1 MQLGVATADTGR
13 LTRAAMFGLD
23 CAWRP
28 GFLYAKAGVIFPT
41 LVRAEA
47 VQRSLFLQP
56 DDERSR
62 RLMASVDVLN
72 RRYGRGTVALG
83 TAGVAQ
89 GWKLRAAHL
98 SARYT
103 TRWTDLLSV

>member
-1 MQLGVATADTGR
+1 
-13 LTRAAMFGLD
+13 MFGLD

-28 GFLYAKAGVIFPT
+28 GLLYAKAGVIFPT

-62 RLMASVDVLN
+62 RLMASVDALN

-89 GWKLRAAHL
+89 GCRLRAAHL
-98 SARYT
+98 SARDT
-103 TRWTDLLSV
+103 TRWTDVLTV

>member
-1 MQLGVATADTGR
+1 M
-13 LTRAAMFGLD
+13 AA
-23 CAWRP
+23 RVP
-28 GFLYAKAGVIFPT
+28 YAKAGVIFPT
-41 LVRAEA
+41 LVRSEA
-47 VQRSLFLQP
+47 VQRSLFLEP

-62 RLMASVDVLN
+62 GLMASIDALN

-89 GWKLRAAHL
+89 GWRLRSAHL

-103 TRWTDLLSV
+103 TRWADLLAV

>member
-1 MQLGVATADTGR
+1 MQLTVATADTGR
-13 LTRAAMFGLD
+13 LTGAAMFGLD

-28 GFLYAKAGVIFPT
+28 GFLYTKAGVIFPT
-41 LVRAEA
+41 LVRGEA
-47 VQRSLFLQP
+47 VQRSLFLEP

-62 RLMASVDVLN
+62 RLMASIDVLN

-98 SARYT
+98 SARFT
-103 TRWTDLLSV
+103 TRWSDSLTI